1 MLEEEMVTNGIGFL
15 KTLHFQWIRAEV
27 PFLSRCIDVLAL
39 DEDNQLISI
48 EFKVTKWRHAIK
60 QASEHSL
67 ASDKAY
73 ICLPRKKPTPALLKA
88 LREVGVGLMLYDV
101 DSHEIK
107 TILESEKRNVALFRE
122 QLIITALQIPE
133 WSPTPAQVQR
143 PGNKPRVMP
152 KCSGLET
159 SRG

>member
-1 MLEEEMVTNGIGFL
+1 MLEEEMVSNGVEFL
-15 KTLHFQWIRAEV
+15 KTLPFQWIRAEV

-39 DEDNQLISI
+39 DEENQLVSI

-88 LREVGVGLMLYDV
+88 LREVGVGLMLYDI
-101 DSHEIK
+101 DSHEIR
-107 TILESEKRNVALFRE
+107 IVLESEKRNVVLFRE
-122 QLIITALQIPE
+122 QLINTALQVPE
-133 WSPTPAQVQR
+133 F
-143 PGNKPRVMP
+143 
-152 KCSGLET
+152 
-159 SRG
+159 